1 MGVPIIL
8 VTEVAYSEIC
18 SPQTI
23 SLGCLTNK
31 LNLNN
36 FNEFQN
42 RRLGSKQYV
51 FSIFYKKKKRIDRRL
66 ATTCFSHLH
75 RAPQNTEE
83 RKKKEGHF
91 EDKS

>member
-36 FNEFQN
+36 FKEFQN

-51 FSIFYKKKKRIDRRL
+51 FSIFFKKKKD
-66 ATTCFSHLH
+66 
-75 RAPQNTEE
+75 
-83 RKKKEGHF
+83 
-91 EDKS
+91 